1 MDTNHSP
8 LAELMTYIDSVRQ
21 KMEVVVSDTDPTLEI
36 YPGWTIKDVLGH
48 ITAWEIVIQKAIQ
61 AFSAGDPPYF
71 LREQDFDE
79 FNQGAV
85 DFRASWTLE
94 EVLNEWRDI
103 RAGLRKSIEGLDPDS
118 LNEELV
124 MPWGSERTLAEL
136 IEILGEHESE
146 HMEHITKL
154 TG

>member
-1 MDTNHSP
+1 
-8 LAELMTYIDSVRQ
+8 MTYIDSVRQ
-21 KMEVVVSDTDPTLEI
+21 KMEVVVADTDPALEI
-36 YPGWTIKDVLGH
+36 YAGWTIKDVIGH
-48 ITAWEIVIQKAIQ
+48 ITAWEVVIHKAIQ

-71 LREQDFDE
+71 LREQDFDV
-79 FNQGAV
+79 FNQNAV

-94 EVLNEWRDI
+94 EVLEEWQDI
-103 RAGLRKSIEGLDPDS
+103 RAGLRKSIEGLDPDT
-118 LNEELV
+118 LDEELV
-124 MPWGSERTLAEL
+124 LPWGSERTLTEL

>member
-1 MDTNHSP
+1 MENSSSQHND
-8 LAELMTYIDSVRQ
+8 LFAYIDSVRQ
-21 KMEVVVSDTDPTLEI
+21 KMESVVSETDPTREI
-36 YPGWTIKDVLGH
+36 CPGWTIKEIISH

-94 EVLNEWRDI
+94 EVLTEWRDI